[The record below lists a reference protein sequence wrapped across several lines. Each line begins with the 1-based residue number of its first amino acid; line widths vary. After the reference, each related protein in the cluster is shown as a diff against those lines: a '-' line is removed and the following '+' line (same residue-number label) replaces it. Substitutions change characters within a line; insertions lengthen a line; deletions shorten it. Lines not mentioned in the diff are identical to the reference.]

1 MFFLYIYVENQIV
14 IFVFCLKL
22 NRQKRIEYTKTSNN
36 LNTMLKTI
44 LNFSGVK
51 MLSKEEQINIIG
63 KGDSYQVPRCDR
75 YAPPGS
81 NPIDYPNYPCADP
94 QPDCRITI
102 DGTVICG

>member
-102 DGTVICG
+102 DGSVICG

>member
-1 MFFLYIYVENQIV
+1 
-14 IFVFCLKL
+14 
-22 NRQKRIEYTKTSNN
+22 
-36 LNTMLKTI
+36 MLKTI
-44 LNFSGVK
+44 LNFSRVK
-51 MLSKEEQINIIG
+51 MLSREEQINIIG

-94 QPDCRITI
+94 QPDCRITV